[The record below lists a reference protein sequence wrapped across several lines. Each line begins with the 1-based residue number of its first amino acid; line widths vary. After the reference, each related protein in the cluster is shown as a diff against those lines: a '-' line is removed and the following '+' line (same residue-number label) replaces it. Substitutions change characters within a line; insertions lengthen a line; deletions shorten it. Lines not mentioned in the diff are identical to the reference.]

1 MSHYKSMIKIAI
13 TPCLI
18 LGLVIFRDYFIRY
31 QAANLQFDLLW
42 YRVLFDLF
50 LYISTGILLAGLYE
64 RFKKIRALRMTKVV
78 LSGNILM
85 LMLFCG
91 VSYFGVLYFAS
102 IKEFFVFDFILM
114 GYYAYLLIDS
124 LRKEDLT

>member
-1 MSHYKSMIKIAI
+1 MSHYQSMIKIAI
-13 TPCLI
+13 TPCII
-18 LGLVIFRDYFIRY
+18 LGLAIFRDYFIRY
-31 QAANLQFDLLW
+31 QATNLQLNLLW

-50 LYISTGILLAGLYE
+50 LYISTGILLASLYE
-64 RFKKIRALRMTKVV
+64 RFKKIRILRMTKVI
-78 LSGNILM
+78 LAANILL
-85 LMLFCG
+85 LMLFYG

-124 LRKEDLT
+124 FRKEA